1 MRREKIPRRMAG
13 LIACGE
19 RKSRQSAAKVSQIQG
34 IQHICSRPGLFWN
47 GAGRPVKPTGSHT
60 VVPPTSDWAKGKMAE
75 DTLTTSGIGR
85 HGATRLPSVDVDSFN
100 IELKDDDG
108 FLGDRASK
116 GAFRK
121 ILDTLRK
128 PLKKN
133 GEDPLGSKSAE
144 AIGKS
149 GLDEA
154 LVGDDIGAAA
164 LVHGAIEE
172 FAQELAYVTRRFLKT
187 KGWADTERIVVGGG
201 FRESRV
207 GELAIARTDII
218 LKAEDFKVEMVPI
231 RFDPDDAGL
240 IGCLHLAPSWIF
252 EAHDSILAVDIGGTN
267 IRCGVVE
274 TRWKKAPDL
283 SKASVWKSELWRHAD
298 DEPTREGTVKRLVKM
313 LKELIAAADT
323 EGLKLA
329 PFIGI
334 ACPGVINEDG
344 SIEKGAQNLP
354 GNWESSKFN
363 LPTSLVEAIP
373 EIGDHD
379 TAVLMHNDGVAQGL
393 SEVPFM
399 QDVERWGVLTIGTGL
414 GNARFTNRRKDKGKS
429 GNDDKDKDEK
439 KDKKSKD

>member
-1 MRREKIPRRMAG
+1 MADDVITTTG
-13 LIACGE
+13 IA
-19 RKSRQSAAKVSQIQG
+19 
-34 IQHICSRPGLFWN
+34 
-47 GAGRPVKPTGSHT
+47 
-60 VVPPTSDWAKGKMAE
+60 
-75 DTLTTSGIGR
+75 R

-121 ILDTLRK
+121 ILDSLRK

-133 GEDPLGSKSAE
+133 GDDPLGNKPAE

-149 GLDEA
+149 TLDEV
-154 LVGDDIGAAA
+154 LVGDDVGAAA

-172 FAQELAYVTRRFLKT
+172 FAQELAYVTQRFLKT
-187 KGWADTERIVVGGG
+187 KAWADTQRIVVGGG

-207 GELAIARTDII
+207 GELAIARTDIL
-218 LKAEDFKVEMVPI
+218 LKAGDFKVDLVPI
-231 RFDPDDAGL
+231 RYHPDDAGL
-240 IGCLHLAPSWIF
+240 VGCLHLAPSWIF
-252 EAHDSILAVDIGGTN
+252 EGHDSILAVDIGGTN

-298 DEPTREGTVKRLVKM
+298 DEPTREGAVKRLTKM
-313 LKELIAAADT
+313 LKELIARSEA
-323 EGLKLA
+323 EGHKLA

-334 ACPGVINEDG
+334 ACPGVIDEDG

-363 LPTSLVEAIP
+363 LPASLVEAIP
-373 EIGDHD
+373 QIGAHD
-379 TAVLMHNDGVAQGL
+379 TAVLMHNDGVVQGL
-393 SEVPFM
+393 SEAPFM

-414 GNARFTNRRKDKGKS
+414 GNARFTNRRKDNGNKDNGKS
-429 GNDDKDKDEK
+429 KRDKDDRDKDK
-439 KDKKSKD
+439 